1 MVIQTQNQFFVTRAA
16 SKTAARRKS
25 KYEWAGASNR
35 LGVSSLS
42 GMMRGGGRN
51 GGRIYVLLAVT
62 GFVDRPEAAI
72 AGFRAEV
79 KAGNTGHALP

>member
-1 MVIQTQNQFFVTRAA
+1 
-16 SKTAARRKS
+16 
-25 KYEWAGASNR
+25 
-35 LGVSSLS
+35 
-42 GMMRGGGRN
+42 MMRGGGRN